1 MTSEAPSQTR
11 QAALLMVAAMAV
23 IGVID
28 NYIVRLADE
37 IGLWQFHFTRGLMT
51 VPLVALLSLLGF
63 GTMRALR
70 PWRVVLRSL
79 LAAAAMLCYFGALGL
94 LPIAQ
99 VLAGLY
105 TSPIFIV
112 IITGLF
118 LKARIGPWRV
128 LAVAVGF
135 AGTLFVLQP
144 DPANFST
151 RILLPVLAG
160 LFYALSAIA
169 TRSLCAGESTVVL
182 LGGAMTALMLLG
194 GGGLAWF
201 ALFPV
206 EAPPGPEGFLL
217 RGWVWPMPIALPWVI
232 VQAVGS
238 VAAVFMITRAY
249 QLGEPSLV
257 GVFEYS
263 VMIFGPLYA
272 VLMLGQGMGPW
283 QVLGTLLIVV
293 AGAIIAVRSR

>member
-1 MTSEAPSQTR
+1 MNTDTNGQTL
-11 QAALLMVAAMAV
+11 QAALLMVAAMAI

-28 NYIVRLADE
+28 NYIARLAGE

-51 VPLVALLSLLGF
+51 VPLVTLMSLAGF
-63 GTMRALR
+63 GTMRPLR

-79 LAAAAMLCYFGALGL
+79 LAATAMLCYFGALGL

-112 IITGLF
+112 VITGLF
-118 LKARIGPWRV
+118 LRVRIGPWRV
-128 LAVAVGF
+128 LAVAIGF

-144 DPANFST
+144 DPANF
-151 RILLPVLAG
+151 RLAILLPVAGG

-182 LGGAMTALMLLG
+182 LGGAMLALMLLG
-194 GGGLAWF
+194 AGGLVWL

-206 EAPPGPEGFLL
+206 EAAPGAEGFLQ
-217 RGWVWPMPIALPWVI
+217 RGWVWPMPQALPWVV

-238 VAAVFMITRAY
+238 VGAVFLITRAY

-272 VLMLGQGMGPW
+272 VLVFAQGIGPW
-283 QVLGTLLIVV
+283 QGLGIGLIVL